1 MSEPRKLNTGD
12 AQRNVYHAGD
22 AQSANP
28 TRRTVSTAQSRSSVL
43 SQEQY
48 EEARRQAQA
57 AAAQAARSRRTQS
70 VPRVSQ
76 SDVDARRAA
85 QQAARAQA
93 QAQMAAQ
100 PETPTSYV
108 DGDQGLTRA
117 QRQAMA
123 LRRQAEQHRIQSA
136 AAAPQQRR
144 VVHRAPS
151 SAAPQIRQ
159 LDLKNTQAQR
169 QHYDVNADEGFAE
182 RTQPAQAAAS
192 AQAAPQA
199 AASQVH
205 RAASSGGSGS
215 AASAGRSGRSSGGA
229 GQPPKGPKNGR
240 KGGAGGSGGGKGGNK
255 KKKKGGW
262 WKALLG
268 TLLAIV
274 LIFAGTAFFILRA
287 IAPEAGSIS
296 ISELI
301 NTPKE
306 YAGKE
311 YNILVVGVDRST
323 EDGSG
328 EDSQSNDGLTDMILY
343 LHFNNETGDVR
354 MLQIPRN
361 ILVTDD
367 TSVSG
372 NYMINGVAKTQGTNG
387 NNNISALAQLIY
399 DQFGLP
405 VDGYISVRLEALTQM
420 IDTFGG
426 IQVYVPQE
434 MDYNGSHLDAGYQT
448 MDGAAAEFFLRTR
461 HIYADSDIGRLNMQ
475 RYFYAALF
483 ARLRSMN
490 VWDIAKLLPVFVSYM
505 ETDLNV
511 TDLVS
516 VAVSMLNISSDH
528 IMMCQIPVYMGQ
540 IYYPIGSNNDVV
552 VVDRQGTADL
562 LNTYFRENL
571 GPMDPSA
578 LGVRDDLVDVSGR
591 TPTDPS
597 IQFMG
602 SLNEEIVD
610 AQQNDNI
617 DNSVTTDV
625 YDVTSSEATDG
636 TEGAEGTDGAES
648 TETTDGGEAEPAA

>member
-22 AQSANP
+22 AQSANQI
-28 TRRTVSTAQSRSSVL
+28 RRTVSTAQSRSSVL

-57 AAAQAARSRRTQS
+57 AAAQAARARRTQS

-76 SDVDARRAA
+76 SDVEARRAA

-100 PETPTSYV
+100 PQTPTSYV
-108 DGDQGLTRA
+108 EGDQGLTRA

-123 LRRQAEQHRIQSA
+123 LRRQAEQHRMQSA

-159 LDLKNTQAQR
+159 LDLNKTQAQR
-169 QHYDVNADEGFAE
+169 QHYDVNADQSFAE
-182 RTQPAQAAAS
+182 PAKPAAQAAQA

-199 AASQVH
+199 AASHVH
-205 RAASSGGSGS
+205 RASSSGGAS
-215 AASAGRSGRSSGGA
+215 ASAGRSGRSGGGA
-229 GQPPKGPKNGR
+229 DQPPKGPKQGR
-240 KGGAGGSGGGKGGNK
+240 GGKGGAGGSGGGKGGK

-367 TSVSG
+367 ASVSA
-372 NYMINGVAKTQGTNG
+372 NYMINGAAKTQGTNG
-387 NNNISALAQLIY
+387 NNNISALAQLVY

-448 MDGAAAEFFLRTR
+448 MDGDAAEFFLRTR

-516 VAVSMLNISSDH
+516 VAVSMLNITSDH

-562 LNTYFRENL
+562 LNNYFRENL
-571 GPMDPSA
+571 GPIDPSS

-602 SLNEEIVD
+602 SLNEEIAD

-636 TEGAEGTDGAES
+636 TEATAGTEGATS
-648 TETTDGGEAEPAA
+648 TETTDGGEAQPAA